1 MAYPIERLIGT
12 LKATEAERADLL
24 QLLLNEGID
33 EAIDAAFINEKMAKA
48 ILGDEYPRLSP
59 VLKAATDSAR
69 PMMDAWALIGSGGGG
84 GGTVAEEKSDQKS
97 PSTEPGPPPG
107 RVPHVTDVGDPSGAP
122 EGTRGT
128 NAAVVRSPRLLRSF
142 TINTL
147 RKGANK
153 KGAPPPEA

>member
-48 ILGDEYPRLSP
+48 IIGDEYPRLSP

-69 PMMDAWALIGSGGGG
+69 PIVDG
-84 GGTVAEEKSDQKS
+84 
-97 PSTEPGPPPG
+97 
-107 RVPHVTDVGDPSGAP
+107 
-122 EGTRGT
+122 
-128 NAAVVRSPRLLRSF
+128 
-142 TINTL
+142 
-147 RKGANK
+147 
-153 KGAPPPEA
+153 